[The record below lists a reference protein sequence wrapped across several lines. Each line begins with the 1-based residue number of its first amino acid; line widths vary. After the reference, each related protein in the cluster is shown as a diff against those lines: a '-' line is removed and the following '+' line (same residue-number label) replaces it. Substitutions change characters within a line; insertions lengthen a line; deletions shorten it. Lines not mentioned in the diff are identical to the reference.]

1 MTDFERQKEEQ
12 RREVAIAIPL
22 QEVANPHPQ
31 EEQLPY
37 PTLAPVAVTCLK
49 PSRRLRNWCL
59 QVAYSPWFV
68 YLTVAM
74 ILFRCASLSYYKP
87 GEMKST
93 MQEIVD
99 ALIFIYFIVE
109 MLIKMMV
116 LGVFGYRGS
125 YFSNNWN
132 KLDFIINCGEM
143 LDFILENCGIHF
155 QFCQVLSP
163 LRLISRVPSML
174 DVVTVLLGIV
184 PMLANVLV
192 VYIFIIQI
200 FAVVGVQ
207 LWAGQLRN
215 RCFLGEDIPTKYNVS
230 LNPYYMNKY
239 GEKLPFIC
247 SPDGKSGM
255 QRCHDVPPYNI
266 NGENCSLAAH
276 HYASAV
282 DELVSTVAGASANAC
297 VNWNMYYNVC
307 RPGDHNPYMGTISF
321 DNIGYAWITIFQV
334 VSLEG
339 WAEIMFYVIDAHC
352 WWSVLFF
359 VLVTV
364 MGSFIMMNVCA
375 VVIATQFSDNM
386 KQETAEQSVGA
397 VAIAWLY
404 GKLTGWLQGIS
415 RKFNRL
421 HNQVHPHGGSSRID
435 DPVIFQVWRPF
446 MQKLKR
452 TVNSKLFDRLIMF
465 AVFLNIVTI
474 AIEHH
479 DQPKKLTDMLQISN
493 IVFTIIFVVELV
505 LKLLALTWTYFRDWN
520 NIFDFVIVIIS
531 LWEIIS
537 NADGRLSVLR
547 AFRLLRFVRLL
558 HFLPYLKRQLLVL
571 KRTMKEASTLC
582 MLLLFVIF
590 IFSVMGMHLFGG
602 KYYYE
607 TQHGEVIVERKNFD
621 TLLWAMVTVFQILTQ
636 ENWNLVMYNAMAT
649 TSEWGCSYFVVVII
663 LGKHVLLNILVG
675 IVVQSFQARH
685 FSGMDQ
691 DSSRPSCES
700 TTSTPEILTP
710 ENPAQTDND
719 DRNGPSGPNR
729 GLSLSA
735 CWPSRFNAINAAPG
749 EDSAPTDTNGDNRCL
764 NLIQKTV
771 SWCKEHEEWS
781 FYVFSPQ
788 NRFRIC
794 CQRLISHKMFD
805 YMVLVFILLSCIT
818 IAVERPE
825 INLKSTE
832 RWILNTAG
840 YVFSAVFFVEML
852 FKVIALGL
860 LFGKESYCRSAWN
873 AVDGFLVIL
882 SLVDILIS
890 LASTSGK
897 HVLGVL
903 KVLRLLRAMRPLR
916 VIKRAPK
923 LKLAVEALLASVK
936 PIGHIVLICC
946 TFLFFY
952 AILGVQLFKGKFFYC
967 VGQDT
972 RNITNKTECLS
983 ANYRWERKVYKALQ
997 SLFVMYSKDGWVNI
1011 MYDGLDAVGVD
1022 EQPVTNYNEWMLVYF
1037 ITFMIMSFF
1046 LLDMFIGVMVETF
1059 HQCQQDKKKA
1069 ALQALP
1075 QEAEVSQDQCED
1087 MHVSESEQIP
1097 YYEHYSSTRRS
1108 IHTFCTSN
1116 FLELFMAAIIF
1127 LSVLMMAFQHYDQ
1140 PPYVEKITDYSYY
1153 VFTVILIIEVLL
1165 KLVAFGLLRFI
1176 QSRWN
1181 LLDIAVVLI
1190 SIISIILQEMDM
1202 SDSIPINPSIL
1213 RVCRVLRLAQVL
1225 KAKKIR
1231 VLLKTIIKTLSQV
1244 GNICLLF
1251 AFFFFV
1257 YAALGVELF
1266 GRLECTE
1273 DNVCLGLHRYTN
1285 FKHFGMALL
1294 TLYQVCTG
1302 DNWSGIM
1309 ADTLRQC
1316 RPNDDGCLSYL
1327 YWVSPIYFSTFV
1339 VMAQFVLVNLVV
1351 AAIMQALED
1360 SHENKPTNVC
1370 LPLEEEEELERERA
1384 TLSSGQSVG
1393 ARCSH
1398 SNSEG
1403 SSE

>member
-1 MTDFERQKEEQ
+1 MTDFEGQKEEQ
-12 RREVAIAIPL
+12 RREVAVTVP
-22 QEVANPHPQ
+22 EEGVPNPHPQ
-31 EEQLPY
+31 EEQLAY
-37 PTLAPVAVTCLK
+37 PTLAPVAFCLK
-49 PSRRLRNWCL
+49 QTTRPL
-59 QVAYSPWFV
+59 
-68 YLTVAM
+68 M
-74 ILFRCASLSYYKP
+74 ILFSCVSLSFYKP

-93 MQEIVD
+93 VQKIVD
-99 ALIFIYFIVE
+99 ALIFVYFIVE
-109 MLIKMMV
+109 MLIKMMA

-125 YFSNNWN
+125 YFSNNWY
-132 KLDFIINCGEM
+132 KLDIIINCGQI
-143 LDFILENCGIHF
+143 LDYILETCGIHL

-184 PMLANVLV
+184 PMLAYVLV

-239 GEKLPFIC
+239 GEQLPFIC

-255 QRCHDVPPYNI
+255 QRCHDVPPYSI

-276 HYASAV
+276 DYPSAV
-282 DELVSTVAGASANAC
+282 DGLVSTVAGASANAC

-334 VSLEG
+334 VTLEG
-339 WAEIMFYVIDAHC
+339 WVEIMFYIIDAHS

-364 MGSFIMMNVCA
+364 MGSFIITNVCA
-375 VVIATQFSDNM
+375 GVIATQFSDNM
-386 KQETAEQSVGA
+386 KQETAEQSVSA
-397 VAIAWLY
+397 VAIARLC

-415 RKFNRL
+415 RKYNRL
-421 HNQVHPHGGSSRID
+421 SNKVHPHGGSSRIE
-435 DPVIFQVWRPF
+435 QNRH
-446 MQKLKR
+446 LKR

-465 AVFLNIVTI
+465 AVVVNIVTI
-474 AIEHH
+474 AIEHN
-479 DQPKKLTDMLQISN
+479 DQPKKMTDVLQICN

-537 NADGRLSVLR
+537 EADGRVSVLR
-547 AFRLLRFVRLL
+547 AFRLLRFVKLL
-558 HFLPYLKRQLLVL
+558 HFLPYLKRQLLML
-571 KRTMKEASTLC
+571 KWTMKESFTLC
-582 MLLLFVIF
+582 MLLLCFTF
-590 IFSVMGMHLFGG
+590 IFRMHLNDCACMFLVLCSVMGMHLFGG
-602 KYYYE
+602 KSYYE

-636 ENWNLVMYNAMAT
+636 EDWNRVMYNAMAT
-649 TSEWGCSYFVVVII
+649 TSKWACIYFVVVII

-700 TTSTPEILTP
+700 TSSTPEILTP
-710 ENPAQTDND
+710 ENPAQTDNN
-719 DRNGPSGPNR
+719 DRNGPSGPKR
-729 GLSLSA
+729 GLSLCA
-735 CWPSRFNAINAAPG
+735 CWPSNVINAAPG
-749 EDSAPTDTNGDNRCL
+749 EDSAPKDTNGDNRCL
-764 NLIQKTV
+764 IQKMV

-805 YMVLVFILLSCIT
+805 YMVLVLILLSCVT

-825 INLKSTE
+825 INLNSTE

-840 YVFSAVFFVEML
+840 YVFSVVFFVEML
-852 FKVIALGL
+852 FKVIALGV

-882 SLVDILIS
+882 SLVDILVS
-890 LASTSGK
+890 LASTSEK
-897 HVLGVL
+897 HLLGAL

-916 VIKRAPK
+916 LIKRAPK

-936 PIGHIVLICC
+936 PIGNIVLICC
-946 TFLFFY
+946 IFLFFY

-967 VGQDT
+967 AGQDT

-983 ANYRWERKVYKALQ
+983 ANYRWERKVYNFDNVPQALQ

-1022 EQPVTNYNEWMLVYF
+1022 EQPVTNYNKWMLVYF

-1046 LLDMFIGVMVETF
+1046 LRDMFIGVMVETF
-1059 HQCQQDKKKA
+1059 HQCQQDQKKA

-1075 QEAEVSQDQCED
+1075 QEAKVSQDQRKD
-1087 MHVSESEQIP
+1087 VSGQDE
-1097 YYEHYSSTRRS
+1097 YYQRYSPTRRS
-1108 IHTFCTSN
+1108 IHTFCTGN
-1116 FLELFMAAIIF
+1116 CLDLFMTAIIF
-1127 LSVLMMAFQHYDQ
+1127 LSVLMMSFQHYDQ
-1140 PPYVEKITDYSYY
+1140 PPYVEKITDYSFY

-1176 QSRWN
+1176 KNRWN
-1181 LLDIAVVLI
+1181 LLDVAVILI
-1190 SIISIILQEMDM
+1190 SIISIILHEMDM
-1202 SDSIPINPSIL
+1202 SDSISINPSIL

-1225 KAKKIR
+1225 KAKMIR

-1251 AFFFFV
+1251 TFFFFV
-1257 YAALGVELF
+1257 YAVLGVELF
-1266 GRLECTE
+1266 GRLECTD
-1273 DNVCLGLHRYTN
+1273 DNVCLGLHQYTN

-1316 RPNDDGCLSYL
+1316 RPNNDGCWSYL
-1327 YWVSPIYFSTFV
+1327 HWVSPIYFSTFV
-1339 VMAQFVLVNLVV
+1339 VIAQFVLVNLVV
-1351 AAIMQALED
+1351 AVIMQALED
-1360 SHENKPTNVC
+1360 SHEWRK
-1370 LPLEEEEELERERA
+1370 EEDEELERA
-1384 TLSSGQSVG
+1384 VPSSG
-1393 ARCSH
+1393 
-1398 SNSEG
+1398 
-1403 SSE
+1403 